1 MFQKSDQNKFQFEL
15 KLISLVLK
23 YNQFFKYVPYYV
35 NKFFWTLISIVKIS
49 QYGLFI
55 KILIEKKPLR
65 GLKVKNM
72 TKIDH

>member
-35 NKFFWTLISIVKIS
+35 NKFF
-49 QYGLFI
+49 
-55 KILIEKKPLR
+55 
-65 GLKVKNM
+65 
-72 TKIDH
+72 